1 MICAWNELVSIL
13 PDWMRRPVDKQG
25 STELQE
31 LRLRIGHPPELVFG
45 NNWQRL
51 SRSVTVE
58 DLKFCINTA
67 SRYSPWSAESVTQGY
82 LTAPG
87 GHRIG
92 LCGDVVVDG
101 NTVRGIRNLSS
112 LCIRVARDFPGIGAS
127 LRSEKRSML
136 IIGSP
141 GSGKT
146 TLLRDLIRQISN
158 GGTGSV
164 SVVDERGEL
173 FPLSNGKSC
182 FDSGARTDVISGCS
196 KTHGIE
202 MVLRTMGPATIAV
215 DEITAECDCDALIQA
230 GWCGVRLIATAHAA
244 DVDDLYN
251 RPVYQKLRKSGLFE
265 CVLVLQKDKTW
276 SLERMV
282 K

>member
-13 PDWMRRPVDKQG
+13 PEWMRVPVDKQG
-25 STELQE
+25 RTELQE
-31 LRLRIGHPPELVFG
+31 VRLRLGKPPELVFAKG
-45 NNWQRL
+45 WQRL
-51 SRSVTVE
+51 NRSVTAE

-67 SRYSPWSAESVTQGY
+67 SRYSPWSAESVSQGY

-92 LCGDVVVDG
+92 LCGEAVVDG
-101 NTVRGIRNLSS
+101 NTVRGIRNLTSV
-112 LCIRVARDFPGIGAS
+112 CIRISRDFPGIAS
-127 LRSEKRSML
+127 ALSSEHRSVL

-158 GGTGSV
+158 SDKGSI

-173 FPLSNGKSC
+173 FPQCNGKSC
-182 FDSGARTDVISGCS
+182 FDSGARTDVIRGCS

-251 RPVYQKLRKSGLFE
+251 RPVYQKLWKSGLFE
-265 CVLVLQKDKTW
+265 CVLVLQKDKSW